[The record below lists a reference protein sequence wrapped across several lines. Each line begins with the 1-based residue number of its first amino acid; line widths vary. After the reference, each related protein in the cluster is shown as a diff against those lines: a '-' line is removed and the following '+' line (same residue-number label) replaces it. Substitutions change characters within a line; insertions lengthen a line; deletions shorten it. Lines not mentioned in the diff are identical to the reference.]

1 MAQNFVACNKPD
13 FQISAYNAGG
23 NYPSSELLG
32 IAGSKPGSIG
42 SSAIY
47 TGPEESD
54 RGIAV
59 KAQGDANYTKGV
71 NMGSY
76 NGVAI
81 TAPGGAN
88 CTTVANVGPYNA
100 TVAGVMGQGGI
111 CYPEDKN
118 VRTPGMAP
126 ERLVLVLKLIHCISC
141 LVILHAVVVIVS
153 HLQSHDK
160 L

>member
-1 MAQNFVACNKPD
+1 
-13 FQISAYNAGG
+13 
-23 NYPSSELLG
+23 
-32 IAGSKPGSIG
+32 
-42 SSAIY
+42 
-47 TGPEESD
+47 
-54 RGIAV
+54 
-59 KAQGDANYTKGV
+59 
-71 NMGSY
+71 MGSY

-81 TAPGGAN
+81 TTPGGAN

-118 VRTPGMAP
+118 VRKPGMAP
-126 ERLVLVLKLIHCISC
+126 ERLMLVLKSIHCISC

-160 L
+160 